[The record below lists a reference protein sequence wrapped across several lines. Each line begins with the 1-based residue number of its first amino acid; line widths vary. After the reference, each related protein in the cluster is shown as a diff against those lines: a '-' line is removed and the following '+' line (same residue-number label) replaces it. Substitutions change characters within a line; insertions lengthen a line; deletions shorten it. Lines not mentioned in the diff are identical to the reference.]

1 MAFFMP
7 GDKKLGVATGK
18 RRYDLPLN
26 KGAGTGFLVLLI
38 ALMTFLGVMAL
49 AGSFALGSM
58 AHHWSSGLENKMTIE
73 IPADNGEG
81 EIRDRAQIKAISS
94 EINDLLGGKNYIRSV
109 HVLSQKE
116 IQDLIAPW
124 LGENAGNIMPDMPLP
139 GLISVDM
146 ITVNDR
152 LMDEMQTEI
161 AAIAPNIVLDRH
173 QSWLGDI
180 LRLTG
185 ALQFATIFITLM
197 IGATTVIAIAGAV
210 KSRIAIH
217 RKDVEL
223 LHLMGASDRY
233 ISRQFQR
240 HALILAFQGAVAGTV
255 GGALILLAI
264 SFFAGDTAS
273 ALLPEFDL
281 NMMHIFT
288 LILLPA
294 FACLIAGL
302 AAKYTVLRE
311 LALMP

>member
-1 MAFFMP
+1 MPFFIP

-26 KGAGTGFLVLLI
+26 KGAGTGFLILLI

-73 IPADNGEG
+73 IPADNGNG
-81 EIRDRAQIKAISS
+81 EILDRTQIESLS
-94 EINDLLGGKNYIRSV
+94 DDINTLLEGKNYIRSV
-109 HVLSQKE
+109 HVLSKQE

-124 LGENAGNIMPDMPLP
+124 LGEESGNIPDMPLP

-161 AAIAPNIVLDRH
+161 SAIAENVVLDRH
-173 QSWLGDI
+173 ESWLGDI

-240 HALILAFQGAVAGTV
+240 HALILALQGAVAGTI

-273 ALLPEFDL
+273 ALLPEFTL

-294 FACLIAGL
+294 FACLIAGV